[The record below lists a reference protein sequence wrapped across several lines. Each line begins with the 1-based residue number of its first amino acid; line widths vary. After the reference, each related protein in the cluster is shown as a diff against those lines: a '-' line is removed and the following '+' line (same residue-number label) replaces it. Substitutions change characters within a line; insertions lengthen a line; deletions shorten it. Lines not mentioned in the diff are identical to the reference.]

1 MNVLTTSHFDFAC
14 SFLNLMNSSLSF
26 LTVIY
31 FHKPSAIMPMRMT
44 ATMAPIIAGTNRKHN
59 YFSTSVKS
67 LFIFNGE

>member
-1 MNVLTTSHFDFAC
+1 
-14 SFLNLMNSSLSF
+14 MNSSLSF